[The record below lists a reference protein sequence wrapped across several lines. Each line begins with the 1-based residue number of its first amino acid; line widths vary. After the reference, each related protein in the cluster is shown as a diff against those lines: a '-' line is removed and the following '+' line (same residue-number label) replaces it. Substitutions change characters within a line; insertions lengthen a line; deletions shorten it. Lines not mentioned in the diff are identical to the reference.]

1 MYSAS
6 KSSRIVGTASIRPGS
21 LESFRS
27 RSPQT
32 LFYKLVVFFVLT
44 VSVTMK
50 TACVQSFRFGLSHSS
65 VRSALFKCS
74 RSNLCK
80 VDHFKLRE
88 FSSSSI
94 SSSGNDAV
102 DDVKNKLKKK
112 ASLLKRHVRSSGD
125 GAALLESAPEKKDVS
140 DSDVKM
146 AKQAQDDLIAEYART
161 VSRIPTSI
169 KVSNSEV
176 LKAVDKKPS
185 PVHKKKE
192 KVSVSVSVTAQPIA
206 EPFNSNSVYTNTE
219 YKTAPPSISKVSSK
233 DTEDYPDESF
243 ESSQLTTSVTN
254 MAFNSLEVSV
264 NTKRALSE
272 VMKYK

>member
-6 KSSRIVGTASIRPGS
+6 KSTKIVGTVSIRPKS
-21 LESFRS
+21 LESFTCRS
-27 RSPQT
+27 RQT
-32 LFYKLVVFFVLT
+32 LFCKLVVFFVLT
-44 VSVTMK
+44 VSVTMNN
-50 TACVQSFRFGLSHSS
+50 AFVRSFRLGLRHSS

-74 RSNLCK
+74 RSNFCK
-80 VDHFKLRE
+80 VDNFKHRE
-88 FSSSSI
+88 FSSSSM

-125 GAALLESAPEKKDVS
+125 GAALLESGPEKKDAS
-140 DSDVKM
+140 DSDVKI

-169 KVSNSEV
+169 KVNNNV
-176 LKAVDKKPS
+176 ALKAVDKKPS
-185 PVHKKKE
+185 PVHKKEE
-192 KVSVSVSVTAQPIA
+192 KAPLSVTAQSVA

-219 YKTAPPSISKVSSK
+219 YKAAPPSISKVSSK